1 MSNSGLLLSWN
12 NRAENVFGYTSA
24 NIIRKMYIDEL
35 FSRNY
40 WHRNVDQEEAIN
52 VPMERIDGKIFPVKA
67 RIKTIIDGS
76 VTHTIYVI
84 RDGEIES

>member
-1 MSNSGLLLSWN
+1 
-12 NRAENVFGYTSA
+12 
-24 NIIRKMYIDEL
+24 MYIDEL

-52 VPMERIDGKIFPVKA
+52 VHMERIDGKIFPVKA

>member
-12 NRAENVFGYTSA
+12 NRAENIFGYASA

-40 WHRNVDQEEAIN
+40 WHRNVDQKEAIN

>member
-1 MSNSGLLLSWN
+1 M
-12 NRAENVFGYTSA
+12 
-24 NIIRKMYIDEL
+24 
-35 FSRNY
+35 
-40 WHRNVDQEEAIN
+40 DQEEAIN
-52 VPMERIDGKIFPVKA
+52 VPMERIDGKIFPIKT